1 MDIWVNILT
10 LFTIMF
16 MNKGNISFKL
26 IKEHHL
32 LINHFYFMLN
42 FRSTP
47 QEPFQNYFFA
57 LTRHIKT
64 YPISDNTYDKITA
77 IFLKS
82 PDNHVV
88 MKKKLSFE

>member
-1 MDIWVNILT
+1 
-10 LFTIMF
+10 
-16 MNKGNISFKL
+16 
-26 IKEHHL
+26 
-32 LINHFYFMLN
+32 MLN

-47 QEPFQNYFFA
+47 QEHFQNYFFA

-88 MKKKLSFE
+88 MKKKKFRLNKRTLTETVVTSCLR